1 MPRLAGP
8 AGRSSGGLV
17 CAGVVDVE
25 VADELAVVEDGGEAP
40 VEDDGDVAAGPSDAD
55 ADFEFVDAHD
65 AGGIDLDRV
74 RGGTWRRVRQR
85 LAGAGGRAGQP
96 AAERGHPSDA
106 LVGSLL
112 VVGATEH
119 VDSRFLR

>member
-17 CAGVVDVE
+17 GAGVVDVE

-55 ADFEFVDAHD
+55 ADLSSLMRTMPVALTLT
-65 AGGIDLDRV
+65 GCGV
-74 RGGTWRRVRQR
+74 GRGVGCGSGSPALEGVLASQR
-85 LAGAGGRAGQP
+85 LSGVTRPMPWWGRC
-96 AAERGHPSDA
+96 
-106 LVGSLL
+106 SL
-112 VVGATEH
+112 
-119 VDSRFLR
+119 